1 MDNLWSRRDTSLT
14 QTFVHRLIRLE
25 AEARDRGIVGP
36 ICYCTDGHGSRFFQT
51 LLTWGREQDVDGNP
65 MRDLYI
71 TPPNATGTLCWLDQ
85 LFQHLHNA
93 YSTHIQQLKS
103 AYGLTMR
110 IDKYEAVSAV
120 CEFWS
125 TWATEAT
132 IKRAMRVCG
141 LCPDSMRWCLAL
153 IPPQNFMLSKKW
165 LEDREL
171 ALQAVDAAKP
181 SWRCLSMPPASPGT
195 EVLMIL
201 PNEGYNPHPHVTV
214 T

>member
-1 MDNLWSRRDTSLT
+1 MSMLTRYATCLGLSTLHLTCGRDTSLT

-36 ICYCTDGHGSRFFQT
+36 ICYCTDGHGSRFFQP

-132 IKRAMRVCG
+132 IKRGMGVCG
-141 LCPDSMRWCLAL
+141 LYPETMRW
-153 IPPQNFMLSKKW
+153 S
-165 LEDREL
+165 
-171 ALQAVDAAKP
+171 
-181 SWRCLSMPPASPGT
+181 
-195 EVLMIL
+195 
-201 PNEGYNPHPHVTV
+201 
-214 T
+214 